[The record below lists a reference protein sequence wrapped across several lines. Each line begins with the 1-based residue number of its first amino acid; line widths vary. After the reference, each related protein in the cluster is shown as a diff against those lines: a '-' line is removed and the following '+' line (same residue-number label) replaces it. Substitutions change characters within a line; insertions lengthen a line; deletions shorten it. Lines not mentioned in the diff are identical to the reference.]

1 MAQSGNYPIKSI
13 VKLVAKLLLAG
24 MIGSALVS
32 GNLDGMRT
40 LIVIAALIQIVPMIF
55 SLFNQNSS
63 AWIVI
68 AVLIVVC
75 LFASK
80 GWIVFTIGVVVLG
93 LVVIYLPLDDLAYN
107 YGNFCGCMRNKNP
120 KRLTRAISGV
130 VSDACLIG
138 AGACLILSPFI
149 GLFYTLG
156 ATLGYIAL
164 VAYIVKFVMNVLCED
179 FRN

>member
-1 MAQSGNYPIKSI
+1 MAQSDKYPIKHI
-13 VKLVAKLLLAG
+13 VKLIVKLFLAG
-24 MIGSALVS
+24 MIGSAFIS
-32 GNLDGMRT
+32 GTLDGMRT
-40 LIVIAALIQIVPMIF
+40 LILVAALIQIIPMIF
-55 SLFNQNSS
+55 SLFNKNSS
-63 AWIVI
+63 GLIVI
-68 AVLIVVC
+68 AVLLMVC
-75 LFASK
+75 LLSFK
-80 GWIVFTIGVVVLG
+80 GKLVFTIGLIVLG
-93 LVVIYLPLDDLAYN
+93 LVVMYLPLDDIAYN

-138 AGACLILSPFI
+138 AGACLVLSPFI

-164 VAYIVKFVMNVLCED
+164 TAYIVKFVMNVLCED